1 MPVRRWSQLEPRPWQ
16 IPVFPNESR
25 VSWHSVAE
33 IIVALDVPT
42 AADALSLVDSL
53 PGLKWVKVGPT
64 LFVTA
69 GPGLIA
75 ELKKRGLSVF
85 LDLKWHDI
93 PHQVAG
99 AVTAA
104 AGLDVDLA
112 TVHTLGGID
121 MMRAARDAAGTM
133 KLVGVTVL
141 TSHSPSSFS
150 QAVGRSE
157 AKGIDLTREVARLAT
172 MAMDAGLHGI
182 VASPLE
188 ITTVRN
194 VVRRD
199 AWIVVPGIR
208 PAGTDQGDQQR
219 TAEPRE
225 AASAGATHLV
235 VGRPITQAGEPGV
248 VYRQLCEAAA

>member
-1 MPVRRWSQLEPRPWQ
+1 MRVSISTPVLHWSPSGPRPSRTR
-16 IPVFPNESR
+16 VFPSESR
-25 VSWHSVAE
+25 ASWHTVAE

-42 AADALSLVDSL
+42 AAKALSLVDSL

-75 ELKKRGLSVF
+75 ELKKRDLSVF

-104 AGLDVDLA
+104 AKLNVDLA
-112 TVHTLGGID
+112 TVHTLGGVE
-121 MMRAARDAAGTM
+121 MMRAARDAAGAM

-141 TSHSPSSFS
+141 TSHSPTSFG
-150 QAVGRSE
+150 QTVGRG
-157 AKGIDLTREVARLAT
+157 AAIDLTQEVARLAAL
-172 MAMDAGLHGI
+172 AMEAGLHGI
-182 VASPLE
+182 VASALE
-188 ITTVRN
+188 IATVRR
-194 VVRRD
+194 VVKQD

-208 PAGTDQGDQQR
+208 PAGADQGDQQR
-219 TAEPRE
+219 T
-225 AASAGATHLV
+225 
-235 VGRPITQAGEPGV
+235 
-248 VYRQLCEAAA
+248 